1 MSTEGLKRRKA
12 SERKEMEKRLEED
25 LSISSTSSSRI
36 PVFVFPSQ
44 MVFNA
49 TDRDHLRQ
57 LLTIYNP
64 YDFPVRFKVLSTTPS
79 NYTVVDPEGCISS
92 KNSVDLIVRLTTSV
106 PTEGSTPIEDKFRV
120 QLYDYNSSRH
130 PLGRKDVPSIIHF
143 GSLAGTSI
151 IEGLCEGNLPEIT
164 SPSDAFQ
171 QLHLMAGAGKGR
183 PGVNIA
189 GGALILV
196 QYNFTKTCHIPKD
209 FSVKIQEL
217 RNSETESPFH
227 SKRSRVKPNEALKA
241 PKMSQELK
249 GSPYLEF
256 KIHREDESDSYK
268 PNAPSAIKKL
278 AELPRRET
286 LGPEDE
292 AMLQLIGS
300 EMDQTMSLD
309 EPWSSQNIQ
318 ARLRSGGNE
327 DSFVIRGEGDR
338 SARYS
343 NNPMR
348 SFQEDS
354 NNAADV
360 SSKKES
366 LTQSAIAIRV
376 AHGATRWRKKTSHS
390 LEDVYWRPT
399 DVSRANLKLR
409 AALQTRAAYS
419 DLATV
424 AEDEDMIKVDE
435 HILDSDDEDVTAND
449 KKQYWN
455 TIFDPEETMTR
466 AEKQVEKELMRRKK
480 LTAEERRMKKEAAKQ
495 DKKTNKP
502 KRCFNFF
509 QHVSKKGQEHLFVS
523 KHGKRMKKRKL
534 LAKGYFRDDAR
545 LFHKACG
552 TFRKTPKRLERTY
565 RCDDTFHNYCVALVS
580 WTWFKALIMV
590 IICVNAIVLAIETW
604 EPYGRDNAFAFEIVD
619 HVFVAIYTIEFLI
632 KIYAHPYRYWR
643 SGFNI
648 FDFIILMISLGKSVI
663 DWTNL
668 ADVDSLRALLI
679 VRALR
684 VLRGI
689 SFSVQLQVLVSA
701 LVETIKTHVLSV
713 VILLVLLLYVT
724 AIIAFYFF
732 GQEYPEAFGTIG
744 SGMLNMLRVL
754 TIDGW
759 TDLNEEMS
767 QRAGYRGT
775 LFIITCI
782 VLGNFLF
789 SNIFVAI
796 IIMNISEATDTF
808 RDKQREQRDTVV
820 RLKKEKVFRRQKLDL
835 RQLFA
840 RQRTSAFTDFFS
852 IGGQFQKLLRHDDLV
867 AMADVV
873 TSPLWIDSVY
883 QSTTKANQTS
893 NILMNLH
900 REMADNMQEI
910 LQLYGQDRVVYEPIT
925 RQRYNRYLKMKA
937 KLALLKKEILRT
949 RGNTGD
955 TPYKVKY

>member
-466 AEKQVEKELMRRKK
+466 AEKQVEKELMRPRQQKRPGTSDISGMM
-480 LTAEERRMKKEAAKQ
+480 LVYSTRLAER
-495 DKKTNKP
+495 
-502 KRCFNFF
+502 F
-509 QHVSKKGQEHLFVS
+509 
-523 KHGKRMKKRKL
+523 
-534 LAKGYFRDDAR
+534 
-545 LFHKACG
+545 
-552 TFRKTPKRLERTY
+552 
-565 RCDDTFHNYCVALVS
+565 ALVS